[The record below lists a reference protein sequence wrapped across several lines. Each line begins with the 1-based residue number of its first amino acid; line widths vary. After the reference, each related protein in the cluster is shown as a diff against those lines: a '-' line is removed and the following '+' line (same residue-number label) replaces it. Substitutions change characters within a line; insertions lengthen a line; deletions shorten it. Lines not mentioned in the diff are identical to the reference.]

1 MPQVDKA
8 TFLPIVF
15 WTFVIYSTGYL
26 FLNTTFLY
34 GFFTSLKLQ
43 AKRVLGAYGAA
54 AQYRQLTSVLLL
66 FPLVSL

>member
-8 TFLPIVF
+8 TFFPIVF
-15 WTFVIYSTGYL
+15 WTFIIYSTGYL

-34 GFFTSLKLQ
+34 GFFTGLKLQ
-43 AKRVLGAYGAA
+43 AKRALGTYSTASR
-54 AQYRQLTSVLLL
+54 YRQLTSILLL

>member
-15 WTFVIYSTGYL
+15 WTFISYSTGYL

-43 AKRVLGAYGAA
+43 SKRFLGAYAA
-54 AQYRQLTSVLLL
+54 AARYRQLTSTLLF